1 MATAKND
8 NAADYGTELS
18 LSLFSDLMANDYL
31 EDAQRRFDSA
41 KGAREKKAVAR
52 EVSTL
57 FGVYGAL
64 VYIVYPDSAEFR
76 QGIDSDKELSANFK
90 RIKAWLERH
99 DGKKKSEEMRGKLEP
114 AMREIAPL
122 VAALENRGRS

>member
-90 RIKAWLERH
+90 RIKAWLENH
-99 DGKKKSEEMRGKLEP
+99 DGKKRAEEFRGKLEP
-114 AMREIAPL
+114 AMREIAIL
-122 VAALENRGRS
+122 IAALETRGEL